1 MSVPLSFEMLA
12 SNSYKEES
20 VGLCWVQR
28 RLPRPRLH
36 PRPERR
42 GFTRKPDNIERLLM
56 K

>member
-1 MSVPLSFEMLA
+1 MLGSKTKKA
-12 SNSYKEES
+12 QRQ
-20 VGLCWVQR
+20 VQR